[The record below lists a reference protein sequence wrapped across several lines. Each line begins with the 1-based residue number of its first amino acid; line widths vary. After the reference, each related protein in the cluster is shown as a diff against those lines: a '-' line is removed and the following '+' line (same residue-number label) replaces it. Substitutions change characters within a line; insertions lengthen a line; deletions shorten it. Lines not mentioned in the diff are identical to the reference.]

1 MIFRGKVTANARN
14 QKDAPN
20 GIKSAGARSYQVGV
34 VCGRRDPK
42 TYVCDMAGSGT
53 SGLFGTPKQVA
64 VERGL
69 AEFRSGRP
77 VIVRSAGERV
87 VALPVDGMSD
97 QGLAAFRLLCAPE
110 RPHLLV
116 TARRA
121 RALGLDASGP
131 TGLAIGD
138 LHNAAAIFSLAARAQ
153 VARHLEV
160 VAVNE
165 TAPAAIELA
174 KLAQLLPAL
183 LVADASA
190 TAVDANEPPLVDV
203 AAEAVAQFRRTA
215 SASLAVVAETAIPL
229 NGGIP
234 ARFVV
239 FRDAVGGTPIA
250 VIVGQPDLAQPVS
263 VRLHS
268 ACLTGDVFGSRRCDC
283 GDQLRLALPQL
294 EQHGG
299 GIILYLEQEGRG
311 LGLANKIRAYQ
322 LQEAGLDTVDAN
334 TVLGFDDDER
344 DYGIAVRMLQLL
356 GCTRVRL
363 LTNNPAKL
371 DGLSNAGIDV
381 SGRVPLQGPIN
392 SDNRRYL
399 TAKATR
405 AGHKLDHILGA
416 LAEPGE
422 GSRES

>member
-1 MIFRGKVTANARN
+1 
-14 QKDAPN
+14 
-20 GIKSAGARSYQVGV
+20 
-34 VCGRRDPK
+34 
-42 TYVCDMAGSGT
+42 MAGSGT

-69 AEFRSGRP
+69 GEFRSGRP
-77 VIVRSAGERV
+77 VIVRSAGGRV

-381 SGRVPLQGPIN
+381 SGRVPLHGPIN

-405 AGHKLDHILGA
+405 AGHKLDHILGM